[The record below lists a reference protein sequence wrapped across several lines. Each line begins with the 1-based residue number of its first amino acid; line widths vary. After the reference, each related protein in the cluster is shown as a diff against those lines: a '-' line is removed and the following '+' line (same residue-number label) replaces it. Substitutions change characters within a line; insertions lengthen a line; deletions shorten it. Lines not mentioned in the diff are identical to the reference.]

1 MLRRVLFES
10 RIFNN
15 QIGETM
21 LAKLFDLKD
30 TKEKGKGLF
39 AKKLI
44 PKGTIV
50 CFECKKCRVLTAD
63 ELGYDK
69 MSGVEKMKL
78 LDWAY
83 RKKDGVFVAPC
94 DETRYINHSCNANVL
109 GTELGFDITVRD
121 IQKGEEA
128 TYDYRDF
135 YDDVKMPCSCKEKNC
150 CKVVTFVH
158 PVPNELK
165 EFWDKK
171 VKSALKFVNKVK
183 QPLEKELRENGIFLP
198 FKY

>member
-1 MLRRVLFES
+1 
-10 RIFNN
+10 
-15 QIGETM
+15 M
-21 LAKLFDLKD
+21 LAKLFDVKE
-30 TKEKGKGLF
+30 TREKGKGLF
-39 AKKLI
+39 AKEFI

-50 CFECKKCRVLTAD
+50 CFACKKCKVFTAV
-63 ELGYDK
+63 ELGYDT
-69 MSGVEKMKL
+69 MSEAEKMKL

-83 RKKDGVFVAPC
+83 RQKDGLFVAPC

-109 GTELGFDITVRD
+109 GTEFGFDIVVRD

-135 YDDVKMPCSCKEKNC
+135 YDDVKMPCMCGETNC

-158 PVPNELK
+158 PAPTELK

-171 VKSALKFVNKVK
+171 INSALKLINEVK
-183 QPLEKELRENGIFLP
+183 QPLNKALKENGVVLP
-198 FKY
+198 PY